1 MDATMRSPIICYCRH
16 VPHTVTRICTPRE
29 GRESPHGVRI
39 SFWRARESV
48 SRMAKEIIISAE
60 KKQTR
65 IAIVEHGQL
74 AELHIEDPENARTLG
89 DIYLGCIR
97 RLMPSIRAAFVDI
110 GQKQDA
116 FLHYSDLAENLE
128 LQLQFVKQDKPH
140 VQTFYRDHSGPLE
153 AVVPAGNGR
162 KRGSKDLL
170 RRDQR
175 VLVQIVK
182 EPISHKGSRVSTGI
196 SLAGRFLILVPLANY
211 TAVSKKIAS
220 GQERRRLKELAK
232 MLAPE
237 GFGVIVRTVAEGKD
251 AKSLHTDMRLLR
263 ERWARIEKKLALRP
277 DGPAKI
283 HQDVSMA
290 SSIIRDIFS
299 DDYDRI
305 LVNERRMHRKIKNYV
320 QAVAPQMAPAVQLHT
335 EKTPIFEH
343 TGIAEAIAEV
353 FDSRVS
359 LPSGGYLIIERTE
372 AMHVIDVNSGSSGRG
387 MKQEDSSLQVNL
399 EAARVLARQVRL
411 RDLGGIIV
419 VDFIDMRNEKGRGRV
434 FAELEAQFRADRA
447 VTAVLPMSDFGLIE
461 ITRQRL
467 RPSITATFGDEGN
480 PVASGRRKRPGRRK
494 VASDTPAELVASVE
508 EWLHA
513 YTQVQEHAGGIRL
526 VVHPFTAAYL
536 SRGLLNMRRR
546 WQLRYKLKVHLET
559 NGTLSPMV
567 FRCLDPDTGKDIT
580 RSPRPPRK
588 SPPRSKSAQGV
599 RTVKPMAT
607 RPAHPA
613 SKQGQSRPK
622 KPTARPRGS
631 APDEKASS
639 NGRPS
644 RNRPSGGRRRQRP
657 GKQQKG
663 EPRSDAVARPKDD
676 AASVRVGDP

>member
-1 MDATMRSPIICYCRH
+1 
-16 VPHTVTRICTPRE
+16 
-29 GRESPHGVRI
+29 
-39 SFWRARESV
+39 
-48 SRMAKEIIISAE
+48 MAKEIIITAE

-65 IAIVEHGQL
+65 IAIVENGEL

-128 LQLQFVKQDKPH
+128 LQLQFVQQDKPH
-140 VQTFYRDHSGPLE
+140 VQTFYRNHSGPLE
-153 AVVPAGNGR
+153 AVVPAGKGR
-162 KRGSKDLL
+162 KRGSMDLL

-196 SLAGRFLILVPLANY
+196 SLAGRFLILVPLADY

-220 GQERRRLKELAK
+220 SQERRRLKELAK
-232 MLAPE
+232 MLVPE

-263 ERWARIEKKLALRP
+263 ERWARIEEKLALRP
-277 DGPAKI
+277 DGPAKV
-283 HQDVSMA
+283 HQDVNMA
-290 SSIIRDIFS
+290 SSIIRDLFS

-359 LPSGGYLIIERTE
+359 LPSGGYLIIEHTE

-419 VDFIDMRNEKGRGRV
+419 VDFIDMRNERGRAQV
-434 FAELEAQFRADRA
+434 FAELETQFREDRA
-447 VTAVLPMSDFGLIE
+447 VTTVLPMSDFGLIQ

-467 RPSITATFGDEGN
+467 RPSITATFGDEGG
-480 PVASGRRKRPGRRK
+480 PVASRRKERPGRRK
-494 VASDTPAELVASVE
+494 VAAGKPAELVTAVE
-508 EWLHA
+508 EWFNA

-536 SRGLLNMRRR
+536 NRGLLNMRRR
-546 WQLRYKLKVHLET
+546 WQLRYKLKVSLET
-559 NGTLSPMV
+559 DDTLSPMA

-580 RSPRPPRK
+580 RRTRGRVRPPRK
-588 SPPRSKSAQGV
+588 SPPRPKPKQGARTAKPKAQA
-599 RTVKPMAT
+599 KPGGS
-607 RPAHPA
+607 A
-613 SKQGQSRPK
+613 SKQGQRRSRPK
-622 KPTARPRGS
+622 PPAPPQGS
-631 APDEKASS
+631 APGEKTSS
-639 NGRPS
+639 NGRQGP
-644 RNRPSGGRRRQRP
+644 RKRPSGNRRRGRP
-657 GKQQKG
+657 GKQQKQ
-663 EPRSDAVARPKDD
+663 EPKRDAPTPPKGD
-676 AASVRVGDP
+676 AASVRVEEP

>member
-1 MDATMRSPIICYCRH
+1 M
-16 VPHTVTRICTPRE
+16 
-29 GRESPHGVRI
+29 RI
-39 SFWRARESV
+39 SVGRARESV

-60 KKQTR
+60 RKQTR
-65 IAIVEHGQL
+65 IAIVENGEL

-89 DIYLGCIR
+89 DIYLGSIR

-116 FLHYSDLAENLE
+116 FLHFSDLAENLE
-128 LQLQFVKQDKPH
+128 LQLQFVEQEKPH
-140 VQTFYRDHSGPLE
+140 VQTFYRNHSGPLE
-153 AVVPAGNGR
+153 AVVPAGKGR
-162 KRGSKDLL
+162 KRGSMDLL

-196 SLAGRFLILVPLANY
+196 SLAGRFLILVPLADY

-220 GQERRRLKELAK
+220 NQERRRLKELAK
-232 MLAPE
+232 MLVPE

-263 ERWARIEKKLALRP
+263 ERWARIEEKLALRR
-277 DGPAKI
+277 DGPAKV
-283 HQDVSMA
+283 HQDVNMA
-290 SSIIRDIFS
+290 SSIIRDLFS

-320 QAVAPQMAPAVQLHT
+320 QAVAPQMTPAVQLHK

-343 TGIAEAIAEV
+343 TGIAEAIDEV

-387 MKQEDSSLQVNL
+387 MKQEASSLQVNL

-419 VDFIDMRNEKGRGRV
+419 VDFIDMRNEQGRTQV
-434 FAELEAQFRADRA
+434 FAELETQFREDRA
-447 VTAVLPMSDFGLIE
+447 VTTVLPMSDFGLIE

-467 RPSITATFGDEGN
+467 RPSITATFGDENGGN
-480 PVASGRRKRPGRRK
+480 ASGRRNRPGRRR

-508 EWLHA
+508 EWLNA
-513 YTQVQEHAGGIRL
+513 YTQVEGHSDGILL
-526 VVHPFTAAYL
+526 VVHPFTATYL
-536 SRGLLNMRRR
+536 DRGLLSIRRR
-546 WQLRYKLKVHLET
+546 WQRRYKVKVRLDA
-559 NGTLSPMV
+559 NDRMGPME
-567 FRCLDPDTGKDIT
+567 FRCLDQDTGKDIT
-580 RSPRPPRK
+580 RHTRSRGRPPRK
-588 SPPRSKSAQGV
+588 SQPRPKSPQSAQTSQSRPKSPQSA
-599 RTVKPMAT
+599 RTSQSRPKSPQSAQTSKPKAQAK
-607 RPAHPA
+607 PVHAA
-613 SKQGQSRPK
+613 SKQGQRRSRPK
-622 KPTARPRGS
+622 PPARPRGS
-631 APDEKASS
+631 KPDEKTSS
-639 NGRPS
+639 NGRQGP
-644 RNRPSGGRRRQRP
+644 RNRPSEDRRRQRP
-657 GKQQKG
+657 GKQQKQESG
-663 EPRSDAVARPKDD
+663 NDAPTPPRSDAAP
-676 AASVRVGDP
+676 VRVEDP